1 MKILIITLEY
11 RKDCLAA
18 NQTQPDAPDGG
29 QSSSVMSSGVMTSGV
44 MGSGNNELAIA
55 RQQRLLPIQL
65 LSIAADLMDA
75 GHQVHWPE
83 ESLRPENMQRIVAD
97 AQQFKPDVLFF
108 ACGDNRTSD
117 LMASVAVKTG
127 GIPGNQFLNEKTMRP
142 ARYWRDKLTD
152 QRVTVDL
159 LKQLLTT
166 ASACELLH
174 NQD

>member
-1 MKILIITLEY
+1 
-11 RKDCLAA
+11 
-18 NQTQPDAPDGG
+18 
-29 QSSSVMSSGVMTSGV
+29 MTSGV

-83 ESLRPENMQRIVAD
+83 ESLRAENMQRIIAE

-108 ACGDNRTSD
+108 AYGDNRTSD

-152 QRVTVDL
+152 QRMSVDL
-159 LKQLLTT
+159 LQQLLTST
-166 ASACELLH
+166 RGSELL
-174 NQD
+174 NNPDKGITMEN

>member
-11 RKDCLAA
+11 SKDCLAA
-18 NQTQPDAPDGG
+18 NQTQADAPDGG
-29 QSSSVMSSGVMTSGV
+29 VSGGVMC
-44 MGSGNNELAIA
+44 SGNNELAIA

-83 ESLRPENMQRIVAD
+83 ESLRAENMQRIIAE

-152 QRVTVDL
+152 QRMSVDL
-159 LKQLLTT
+159 LRQLLTST
-166 ASACELLH
+166 VDSELLH
-174 NQD
+174 NPDKA